1 MTEDYASILLCWRSG
16 VHGNLGVSQVAAGR
30 KNSIRIEIYG
40 TEGSAWWDSEEPNTI
55 QYGSRDRMNGVAH
68 RACPGFAEDT
78 GGFSD
83 YPPGHA
89 EGFPDSFK
97 MLYRAV
103 YNDIVQLQSTGKRG
117 KEPLYAS
124 AEDGDHEVRLCDA
137 ILKSNAAKKWVTV

>member
-1 MTEDYASILLCWRSG
+1 VKTEDYASLLLQWKNG
-16 VHGNLGVSQVAAGR
+16 VHGICGVSQVAAGR

-40 TEGSAWWDSEEPNTI
+40 TEQSAWWNSEEPNTI
-55 QYGSRDRMNGVAH
+55 QYGARDSANAVSH
-68 RACPGFAEDT
+68 RACPGFAEDIA
-78 GGFSD
+78 GFTD

-103 YNDIVQLQSTGKRG
+103 YADIARG
-117 KEPLYAS
+117 RYSKDPLYAT

-137 ILKSNAAKKWVTV
+137 ILKSNQSRKWVTV